1 MNMRTQARALKAATL
16 PLLLAMA
23 TTATHAATPLL
34 PASNG
39 DQVPGR
45 LVVLPP
51 PTGDH
56 ERQAVSYAW
65 KLDPT
70 ARVEA
75 AAPFE
80 AESREYWMTVAGAEL
95 EQGVDVSL
103 TAPGS
108 LIRVNPARGAR
119 AMAPTQ
125 LRVSQGG
132 RRVKLQSLADSAQL
146 QAAGMPITAGT
157 SIVKLEAGAG
167 RYRLQAEG
175 ARGDYVVHVY
185 EPQSDVVLRARPD
198 RQQVLAGGRMQVAV
212 DLERAGRPV
221 PGKAEALLVA
231 PDGSSTPVAVRGGRD
246 GRNVA
251 RFKLPEATGN
261 ARGLWEL
268 QVFANDGEVARD
280 ARTAFAVAAPTAR
293 LAGDFEVDPAR
304 LQVSLPVEVAST
316 GRFEVRGTLY
326 ATAADGAMAPVS
338 QAHAANWF
346 EAGKRRLTLSFDRS
360 HLPTGYGR
368 PFELRQLEL
377 HDQTRMSPIE
387 SREYAL
393 KF

>member
-1 MNMRTQARALKAATL
+1 MNMRIQSHALKAATL

-23 TTATHAATPLL
+23 TTAASAATPLR
-34 PASNG
+34 PASPD
-39 DQVPGR
+39 DQVPQR
-45 LVVLPP
+45 LVTLPP

-56 ERQAVSYAW
+56 EHQAVSYAW

-70 ARVEA
+70 ARLEA
-75 AAPFE
+75 ATPFE
-80 AESREYWMTVAGAEL
+80 AESREYWMTVDGAAL
-95 EQGVDVSL
+95 ARGVDVST
-103 TAPGS
+103 TAPGA
-108 LIRVNPARGAR
+108 LIRVSPARGAR
-119 AMAPTQ
+119 AMAPAA

-132 RRVKLQSLADSAQL
+132 RAVKLQSLADSTQL
-146 QAAGMPITAGT
+146 QAAGMPVGAGT
-157 SIVKLEAGAG
+157 SIVKLDAGAG
-167 RYRLQAEG
+167 RYRLQADD

-212 DLERAGRPV
+212 DMERGGRPV
-221 PGKAEALLVA
+221 QGKAQALLVS

-246 GRNVA
+246 GRGIA
-251 RFKLPEATGN
+251 RFTLPGASGTAG
-261 ARGLWEL
+261 GLWEL

-293 LAGDFEVDPAR
+293 LTGDVEADPGR
-304 LQVSLPVEVAST
+304 LRVSLPIEVAST

-346 EAGKRRLTLSFDRS
+346 EAGERRLTLAFDRA
-360 HLPTGYGR
+360 HLPKGYGR

-377 HDQTRMSPIE
+377 HDQTRMAPIE

-393 KF
+393 RF